1 MALIADFDHID
12 VITSGAVGEPGR
24 RTFYLQIRS
33 GDETVTIRCEK
44 QQVATISTYLR
55 RALSSLPVPEGQ
67 PPRTAM
73 RLSEP
78 FAEAFVLG
86 AVALEFNTVA
96 DHFVLHLREFSP
108 DIADDSVESDDWD
121 DDAEPSMGGEAI
133 GEESID
139 EDSGTYPFPGDDG
152 DVLSRVR
159 AGMTRAQAVAFCD
172 HTDRIVAAGRPNCV
186 YCELPIDPDGHFCP
200 RMN

>member
-1 MALIADFDHID
+1 MSLIANFDHID
-12 VITSGAVGEPGR
+12 VITSGAIGEPGR

-33 GDETVTIRCEK
+33 GDDIVTVRCEK

-55 RALSSLPVPEGQ
+55 RALASLPVPEGQ
-67 PPRTAM
+67 PPRSAM
-73 RLSEP
+73 QLAEP
-78 FAEAFVLG
+78 IDEAFVLG
-86 AVALEFNTVA
+86 AVALEFNTEA

-108 DIADDSVESDDWD
+108 DVADESAEGEDWD
-121 DDAEPSMGGEAI
+121 DSDSPSI
-133 GEESID
+133 GEESD
-139 EDSGTYPFPGDDG
+139 MYPFPGDED
-152 DVLSRVR
+152 DILSRIR

-172 HTDRIVAAGRPNCV
+172 HTDRIVAAGRPTCV